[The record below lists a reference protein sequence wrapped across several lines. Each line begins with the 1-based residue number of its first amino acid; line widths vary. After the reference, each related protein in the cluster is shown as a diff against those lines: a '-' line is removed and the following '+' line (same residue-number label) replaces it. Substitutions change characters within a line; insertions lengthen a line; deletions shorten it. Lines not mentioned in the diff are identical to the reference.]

1 MNVITGAGLPNSNPG
16 LTDTITCN
24 NSTSQL
30 NGSSSST
37 GVSFDWTGPNGF
49 TSSSATPT
57 ISDSGIYVLT
67 VSFIS
72 TGCSSTSQV
81 YIAMDTLSPNASITS
96 SGNTISCD
104 TTILSLTGAS
114 SNFGVNISWSN
125 FAGAIVGNPI
135 NITASGT
142 YSLTVTNGYTGCK
155 NVQVFNVFANNTP
168 PIISLSATA
177 DTLNCANTSTLLFSS
192 SSTLAS
198 LFSWVGPNGFTSS
211 ASNPTTQINIGGDYI
226 VTVIDT
232 SNGCISSDT
241 LTIFIGTD
249 PVASFNQ
256 NPTLGTLPLPVNFTN
271 TSLAGT
277 PVSSSFGSY
286 NWYFG
291 DGSTSSLVDPA
302 YTYTTAGIYTVTMIA
317 VSSSPACNDTTYGI
331 VTVYPVSTIE
341 IPNIFTPNLDG
352 INEIFLIK
360 STGLAELSVKIYS
373 RWGLFL
379 YELVGI
385 NDFWDGEGYPEGTY
399 FFLLKAKALG
409 SGDLIEKEGYFMLAR

>member
-1 MNVITGAGLPNSNPG
+1 MSGAASANPIVNTAGQYTLTVTNLVNGCTASDLSDVFQNIVVPNANAGIDPTINCISQPFINGSSSTANTSFSWSGPGAFTSNTSTSVVGIAGNYTLTVTDTINFCTSTDIVLVYDSTALPIVSAGADQTLTCAITTANLNATSSVPGSFFFWIGPGSFSSISSTITVSVSGAYIVSVTNPTTGCYTNDTVNVITGAGLPNSNPG

-177 DTLNCANTSTLLFSS
+177 DTLNCANTSTLLF
-192 SSTLAS
+192 
-198 LFSWVGPNGFTSS
+198 
-211 ASNPTTQINIGGDYI
+211 
-226 VTVIDT
+226 
-232 SNGCISSDT
+232 
-241 LTIFIGTD
+241 
-249 PVASFNQ
+249 
-256 NPTLGTLPLPVNFTN
+256 
-271 TSLAGT
+271 
-277 PVSSSFGSY
+277 
-286 NWYFG
+286 
-291 DGSTSSLVDPA
+291 LV
-302 YTYTTAGIYTVTMIA
+302 
-317 VSSSPACNDTTYGI
+317 
-331 VTVYPVSTIE
+331 
-341 IPNIFTPNLDG
+341 LQH
-352 INEIFLIK
+352 
-360 STGLAELSVKIYS
+360 
-373 RWGLFL
+373 
-379 YELVGI
+379 
-385 NDFWDGEGYPEGTY
+385 
-399 FFLLKAKALG
+399 
-409 SGDLIEKEGYFMLAR
+409 

>member
-1 MNVITGAGLPNSNPG
+1 M
-16 LTDTITCN
+16 
-24 NSTSQL
+24 
-30 NGSSSST
+30 
-37 GVSFDWTGPNGF
+37 
-49 TSSSATPT
+49 
-57 ISDSGIYVLT
+57 
-67 VSFIS
+67 
-72 TGCSSTSQV
+72 
-81 YIAMDTLSPNASITS
+81 
-96 SGNTISCD
+96 
-104 TTILSLTGAS
+104 
-114 SNFGVNISWSN
+114 
-125 FAGAIVGNPI
+125 
-135 NITASGT
+135 
-142 YSLTVTNGYTGCK
+142 
-155 NVQVFNVFANNTP
+155 
-168 PIISLSATA
+168 
-177 DTLNCANTSTLLFSS
+177 
-192 SSTLAS
+192 
-198 LFSWVGPNGFTSS
+198 FSWVGPNGFTSS

-385 NDFWDGEGYPEGTY
+385 NDFGMAKVTQ
-399 FFLLKAKALG
+399 KALI
-409 SGDLIEKEGYFMLAR
+409 SFT